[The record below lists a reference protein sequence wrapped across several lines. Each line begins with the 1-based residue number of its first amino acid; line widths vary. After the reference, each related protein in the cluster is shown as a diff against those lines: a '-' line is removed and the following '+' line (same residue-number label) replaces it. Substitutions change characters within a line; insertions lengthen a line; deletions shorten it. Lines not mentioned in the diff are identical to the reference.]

1 MSTPKQR
8 IKDAPMHPRGARSD
22 ETSGPL
28 SDRERSARYRARKRE
43 QEDRVPFAALIASET
58 MRQITEMCEAKGKR
72 QAEVIEQAVAQAYG
86 RFTRRSAKA

>member
-1 MSTPKQR
+1 MRPQ
-8 IKDAPMHPRGARSD
+8 GACSD
-22 ETSGPL
+22 EASGRL
-28 SDRERSARYRARKRE
+28 SERERTARYRARKRE

-72 QAEVIEQAVAQAYG
+72 QAELIEQAVAQAYG

>member
-1 MSTPKQR
+1 M
-8 IKDAPMHPRGARSD
+8 
-22 ETSGPL
+22 
-28 SDRERSARYRARKRE
+28 
-43 QEDRVPFAALIASET
+43 PFAALIASET